1 MRVGP
6 RFPVRAGIVPGGACR
21 RVTYGRACRNRAHD
35 PRIGVTGA
43 SCDLRAS
50 ELCPVQPT
58 SAKSL
63 PPSGPCPQ
71 PCSSLVV
78 LYRVGALRER
88 RQPVSCSR
96 SHGAVGPL
104 DETPTAPAAPAC
116 GFCETPTTPACPKR
130 HKSGPCGA
138 TGVVLVSP
146 DVGAPRAGVVAVSPG
161 VGAPYAGVVAVSPG
175 VGESRTDSA
184 QRRWSHALG
193 GRASAPAR
201 GRKPVAGNVRV
212 AGEVGTDVPCPTP
225 WPGAPAI
232 DARIRQSTPN
242 RMRLSAR
249 RPLVAAEFG
258 ARGIPARRAPQLY
271 GEGAPRRISGRRAH
285 THTRLALP
293 RPASPCHTADAPPPP
308 PPPPRHR
315 REARP
320 HGHRTCAT
328 MEA

>member
-21 RVTYGRACRNRAHD
+21 RVTCGRACRNRAHD

-130 HKSGPCGA
+130 KKSGRCGG
-138 TGVVLVSP
+138 TGVVAVSP
-146 DVGAPRAGVVAVSPG
+146 GVGAPRAGVVAVSPG
-161 VGAPYAGVVAVSPG
+161 AGAPPAGVVAVSPGAGAPYAGVVAVSPG
-175 VGESRTDSA
+175 VGEGRTDSA

-193 GRASAPAR
+193 GRAWTPAG
-201 GRKPVAGNVRV
+201 GRKPVAGTVRV
-212 AGEVGTDVPCPTP
+212 AGELGRDIPYPAP
-225 WPGAPAI
+225 SPGA
-232 DARIRQSTPN
+232 
-242 RMRLSAR
+242 
-249 RPLVAAEFG
+249 
-258 ARGIPARRAPQLY
+258 
-271 GEGAPRRISGRRAH
+271 
-285 THTRLALP
+285 
-293 RPASPCHTADAPPPP
+293 
-308 PPPPRHR
+308 PRHR
-315 REARP
+315 RPDTTKHAEPNAPVGAKAARSGRVWSP
-320 HGHRTCAT
+320 GHTGSACSTTVRRRSAS
-328 MEA
+328 AHLR

>member
-21 RVTYGRACRNRAHD
+21 RVTCGRACRNRAHD

-130 HKSGPCGA
+130 KKSGRCGG
-138 TGVVLVSP
+138 T
-146 DVGAPRAGVVAVSPG
+146 
-161 VGAPYAGVVAVSPG
+161 GVVAVSPG
-175 VGESRTDSA
+175 VGEGRTDSA

-193 GRASAPAR
+193 GRAWTPAG
-201 GRKPVAGNVRV
+201 GRKPVAGTVRV
-212 AGEVGTDVPCPTP
+212 AGELGRDIPYPAP
-225 WPGAPAI
+225 SPGA
-232 DARIRQSTPN
+232 
-242 RMRLSAR
+242 
-249 RPLVAAEFG
+249 
-258 ARGIPARRAPQLY
+258 
-271 GEGAPRRISGRRAH
+271 
-285 THTRLALP
+285 
-293 RPASPCHTADAPPPP
+293 
-308 PPPPRHR
+308 PRHR
-315 REARP
+315 RPDTTKHAEPNAPVGAKAARSGRVWSP
-320 HGHRTCAT
+320 GHTGSACSTTVRRRSAS
-328 MEA
+328 AHLR